1 MSNVEMRPI
10 KKMKVKV
17 FPNLEQ
23 TCSALAEMIK
33 DLSQESIQQ
42 KKTFSLVL
50 SGGKTPRPFYH
61 LLGKQYAEKIQ
72 WNDVHL
78 FWGDE
83 RWVPHHHLESNYA
96 MAHELLIS
104 KVPIPQE
111 NVHPMPVNARTP
123 ALGAEIYE
131 KELKQYFDGIESAEI
146 VFTFDA
152 VILGLGEDGHTAS
165 LFPGNPALFESDK
178 WVVPV
183 QAPASYPTKDRLTLT
198 FPAINISKNVFFLVS
213 GEGKKKIVDS
223 ILNRE
228 NTQRKM
234 YPAEMVQPKGQLFW
248 FIDP

>member
-1 MSNVEMRPI
+1 MDVQ
-10 KKMKVKV
+10 V
-17 FPNLEQ
+17 FPNLEKAG
-23 TCSALAEMIK
+23 SALAEVIK

-50 SGGKTPRPFYH
+50 SGGKTPRMLYH
-61 LLGKQYAEKIQ
+61 LLGTQYAEKIK

-83 RWVPHHHLESNYA
+83 RWVPHHHLESNYTI
-96 MAHELLIS
+96 AHEMLIS
-104 KVPIPQE
+104 KVSIPKE

-131 KELKQYFDGIESAEI
+131 KELKQYFYGIESVEI
-146 VFTFDA
+146 DFTFDA

-165 LFPGNPALFESDK
+165 LFPGNPALLERNK

-198 FPAINISKNVFFLVS
+198 FPVINTSKNVFFLVS

-228 NTQRKM
+228 STQRKK
-234 YPAEMVQPKGQLFW
+234 YPAEMVQPKGHLFW
-248 FIDP
+248 FLDQKKG